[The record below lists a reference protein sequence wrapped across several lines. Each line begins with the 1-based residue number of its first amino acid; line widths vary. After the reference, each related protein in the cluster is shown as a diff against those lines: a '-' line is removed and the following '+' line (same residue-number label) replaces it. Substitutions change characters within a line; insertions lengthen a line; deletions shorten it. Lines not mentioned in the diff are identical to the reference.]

1 MPEVDRTTEETPTS
15 PSSINSPAVSES
27 GSSQTAPS
35 SPSANPVI
43 RVIRGFLN
51 FFFGLPQSPPPAH
64 VKTIY
69 REYAESIVVTIVM
82 AMFGITFVVRSVNVP
97 TGSMENT
104 IHAGDF
110 LLVNKFIFGPDE
122 GTLATS
128 KTPINLNLDALIPH
142 RPIRRGDI
150 IVFKYPP
157 DPTQNYVKRV
167 IGLPGETIEIRG
179 KRILINKQELPE
191 LRTLVEQD
199 PNDKGRLIEQT
210 TEPNPAARYKVFYE
224 DEFAYELDRQV
235 FGLGQPYKI
244 PDNCY
249 FAMGDNRDNSL
260 DSRVWGPVP
269 RNNIIGRPL
278 FAYASAIPSEDKDGN
293 PQVTLGD
300 LAKHPRW
307 YRAGTVIK

>member
-1 MPEVDRTTEETPTS
+1 MPEVDRTTEEPMTSPTS
-15 PSSINSPAVSES
+15 VTSPAGSES
-27 GSSQTAPS
+27 GVSQAEPS
-35 SPSANPVI
+35 TQPVNPVLKAI
-43 RVIRGFLN
+43 RRVIH
-51 FFFGLPQSPPPAH
+51 FFFGLPENPPPPH

-122 GTLATS
+122 GNLATS
-128 KTPINLNLDALIPH
+128 TTPVNFNLDAILPH

-191 LRTLVEQD
+191 LRALVEQD
-199 PNDKGRLIEQT
+199 PNDKGRLIEQA

-224 DEFAYELDRQV
+224 SEFAYELDRQV
-235 FGLGQPYKI
+235 FAVGQPYQI
-244 PDNCY
+244 PENCY

-300 LAKHPRW
+300 LAKNPRW